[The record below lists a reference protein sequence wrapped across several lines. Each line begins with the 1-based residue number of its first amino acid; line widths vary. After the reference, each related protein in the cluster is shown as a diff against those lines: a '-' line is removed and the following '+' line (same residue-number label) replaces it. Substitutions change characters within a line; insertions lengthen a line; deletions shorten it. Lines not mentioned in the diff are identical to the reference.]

1 MQNIFFLLSLNS
13 CINNYYLVDSKQFR
27 RGELYFV
34 ITGVANTALAR
45 RLQKYFR
52 EAGIDITVEQ
62 WSVLVHLW
70 KEDGVNQQE
79 LCNKTFRDKPS
90 ITRLVDNLEKLG
102 MVKRVVSKEDRR
114 INFIFL
120 TDEAKAMR
128 DKTMQ
133 LANNTL
139 MEGLEGVSIED
150 VEVVRRVLTQV
161 YENLKT

>member
-1 MQNIFFLLSLNS
+1 MPTTH
-13 CINNYYLVDSKQFR
+13 FR

-70 KEDGVNQQE
+70 KEDGLSQQE
-79 LCNKTFRDKPS
+79 ICNRTFRDKPS
-90 ITRLVDNLEKLG
+90 TTRLLDNLEKLD
-102 MVKRVVSKEDRR
+102 MVKRIGSEDDRR
-114 INFIFL
+114 INYIYL
-120 TDEAKAMR
+120 TDYAKSLR
-128 DKTMQ
+128 DQTMEM
-133 LANNTL
+133 ANSTL
-139 MEGLEGVSIED
+139 IDGLKGVSIED

-161 YENLKT
+161 YENLTQTATQAEIENK

>member
-1 MQNIFFLLSLNS
+1 MSATH
-13 CINNYYLVDSKQFR
+13 FR

-70 KEDGVNQQE
+70 KEDGLSQQE
-79 LCNKTFRDKPS
+79 LCKRTFRDKPS
-90 ITRLVDNLEKLG
+90 TTRLLDNLQKLG
-102 MVKRVVSKEDRR
+102 MVKRVGSEEDRR
-114 INFIFL
+114 INYVYL
-120 TDEAKAMR
+120 TDYAKTLR
-128 DKTMQ
+128 DTTME

-139 MEGLEGVSIED
+139 NDGLEGVSLEEL
-150 VEVVRRVLTQV
+150 EVVKRVLTQV
-161 YENLKT
+161 YENLTDPSMQAEITTK

>member
-1 MQNIFFLLSLNS
+1 MASAH
-13 CINNYYLVDSKQFR
+13 FR

-70 KEDGVNQQE
+70 KEDGLSQQE
-79 LCNKTFRDKPS
+79 ICKRTFRDKPS
-90 ITRLVDNLEKLG
+90 TTRLLDNLEKLD
-102 MVKRVVSKEDRR
+102 MVKRIGSEDDRR
-114 INFIFL
+114 INYIYL
-120 TDEAKAMR
+120 TNYAKSLR
-128 DKTMQ
+128 DPTME

-139 MEGLEGVSIED
+139 NDGLKGVSIED

-161 YENLKT
+161 YENLTQAITQAEIENK

>member
-1 MQNIFFLLSLNS
+1 MLN
-13 CINNYYLVDSKQFR
+13 SKQFR

-52 EAGIDITVEQ
+52 DAGLDITVEQ

-102 MVKRVVSKEDRR
+102 MVKRVASKEDRR
-114 INFIFL
+114 INYIFL

-128 DKTMQ
+128 DKTME

-139 MEGLEGVSIED
+139 MDGLDGVSIED

-161 YENLKT
+161 YENLKTPI